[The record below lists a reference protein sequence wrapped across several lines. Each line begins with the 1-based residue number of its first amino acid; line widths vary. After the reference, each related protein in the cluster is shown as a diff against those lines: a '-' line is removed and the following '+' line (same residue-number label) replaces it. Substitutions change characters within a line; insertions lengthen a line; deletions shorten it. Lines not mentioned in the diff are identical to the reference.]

1 MPTALAMV
9 CAALLW
15 FTAGCSYEYRFAAVD
30 GDTAFLSEQLDKGLD
45 VNLEM
50 PVLHTTLLIYAA
62 AHGHTETVKMLV
74 DRGADV
80 NAADVT
86 GWTPLHAAAYGGH
99 PEIIRFLL
107 GRGARLT
114 PDNWYTPT
122 PLDVAEDLH
131 HKEAMEVLRAASSAK

>member
-1 MPTALAMV
+1 MLAGA

-15 FTAGCSYEYRFAAVD
+15 LTLGCGYEYRFAAVD
-30 GDTAFLSEQLDKGLD
+30 GHTAFLSEQLDKGLD
-45 VNLEM
+45 VNDEM
-50 PVLHTTLLIYAA
+50 PVLQTTLLIYAA
-62 AHGHTETVKMLV
+62 AHGHMDTVQMLV

-80 NAADVT
+80 NAPDVT

-107 GRGARLT
+107 GRGAKFT
-114 PDNWYTPT
+114 PANWYTPT

-131 HKEAMEVLRAASSAK
+131 HKDAVDVLRAATSEK

>member
-1 MPTALAMV
+1 MQTVLAGA
-9 CAALLW
+9 CCALLGL
-15 FTAGCSYEYRFAAVD
+15 TAGCSYEQRFAAVD
-30 GDTAFLSEQLDKGLD
+30 GKTAFLSEQLDKGLD
-45 VNLEM
+45 VNLET

-62 AHGHTETVKMLV
+62 AHGHLDTVKMLV

-80 NAADVT
+80 NATDVT
-86 GWTPLHAAAYGGH
+86 GWTPLHAAAYGGN

-107 GRGARLT
+107 SHGAKLT

-131 HKEAMEVLRAASSAK
+131 HKEATEVLRAASSAK